1 MLYALLLL
9 LWLLLDVD
17 SPLSVFVF
25 AKITSACAAVRMI
38 LNENRD
44 SKLSGECGEGLEC
57 KPTDECFVFNK
68 EEPNL
73 EVLTVLSQEWP
84 NFVAKL
90 KALKFNGQHNWVY
103 LQSKGVWW
111 LAKGLITV
119 EVIFRKYQN
128 ASLCNVIGVNCVGFV
143 LSRFSNHLH
152 QKPISHGLSVL
163 IGFDCWGSWPS
174 GSQTERVCGGRRT
187 WGTALLSSE
196 RRGTN
201 RTLISLNVPGWE
213 FSALEKIWGYW
224 VFLQARWWVLS
235 SKFWNF
241 ILFLV
246 WAKILETIYAFQVY

>member
-103 LQSKGVWW
+103 LQSKGVW
-111 LAKGLITV
+111 
-119 EVIFRKYQN
+119 
-128 ASLCNVIGVNCVGFV
+128 
-143 LSRFSNHLH
+143 
-152 QKPISHGLSVL
+152 
-163 IGFDCWGSWPS
+163 
-174 GSQTERVCGGRRT
+174 
-187 WGTALLSSE
+187 
-196 RRGTN
+196 
-201 RTLISLNVPGWE
+201 
-213 FSALEKIWGYW
+213 
-224 VFLQARWWVLS
+224 
-235 SKFWNF
+235 
-241 ILFLV
+241 
-246 WAKILETIYAFQVY
+246 